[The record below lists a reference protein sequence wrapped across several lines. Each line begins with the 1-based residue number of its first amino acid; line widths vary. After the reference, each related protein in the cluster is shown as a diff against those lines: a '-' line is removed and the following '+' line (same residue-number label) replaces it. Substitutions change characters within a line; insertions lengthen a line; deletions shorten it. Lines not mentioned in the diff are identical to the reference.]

1 MKRIFCILLLSLLIH
16 SNLFSDELFIR
27 LNQLG
32 FSSDDLKTAVVFSNS
47 NLARFTFSVL
57 DKDDKEAY
65 KGELIQSAV
74 KLSGFNFAYSIDF
87 TDLKEEGRY
96 VIEINGVQSYPFK
109 IGKNLYNSVVDS
121 LLKFFK
127 VQRCGYTNPIL
138 HKTCHPYDVTALV
151 EDGKVIYKTLDVTGG
166 WHDAGDYIKFLNT
179 TAYATYI
186 MIFAYDFD
194 PGKFGFDS
202 DKNSVPDILEEA
214 KVGLD
219 WLLRL
224 NYENKKFITQ
234 VQSLRDH
241 DQGWRMPEDDQL
253 NFDRPGFLGIG
264 KNLIGIYSATLAL
277 AARIWKE
284 DLKYDEFAKK
294 CLLSAGHFYALRN
307 SVPDLDTSSS
317 GFYLDKS
324 FHGKLGLA
332 AIELYM
338 TTGKRQY
345 LLDAIEQGDLAGSDF
360 WWSWGD
366 INSLL
371 HFRLADFEPRFTEYL
386 KKNVDHFN
394 EVRKKN
400 LFGTISDYGWGSNN
414 TILGIALQAI
424 LLKKISK
431 NVLYD
436 SLIIYQR
443 DFIFGRNQWGVS
455 FISNIGFDFA
465 KNFHSQISFLNKTSL
480 PGAIAAG
487 PVSKSSFSKYKI
499 QIESADRFK
508 RFQTSDAVY
517 YDDRMDYVTNEPTIS
532 ANATGLF
539 VIGWFS
545 GK

>member
-1 MKRIFCILLLSLLIH
+1 MKRIFLIFLLTLLFE
-16 SNLFSDELFIR
+16 SDLFSNELFIR

-32 FSSDDLKTAVVFSNS
+32 FTPSDLKTGIVFSNS
-47 NLARFTFSVL
+47 NLMEYTFSVL
-57 DKDDKEAY
+57 DNNDNEVY
-65 KGELIQSAV
+65 KGELLQSSV

-87 TDLKEEGRY
+87 SALKEEGEF
-96 VIEINGVQSYPFK
+96 VIEIDREKSYPFS
-109 IGKNLYNSVVDS
+109 IGKNLYNAVVDS
-121 LLKFFK
+121 LLQFFK
-127 VQRCGYTNPIL
+127 VQRCGYTNPLL
-138 HKTCHPYDVTALV
+138 HQTCHPYDVTALI
-151 EDGKVIYKTLDVTGG
+151 EDGKLIYKTIDATGG

-179 TAYATYI
+179 TAYATYV

-194 PGKFGFDS
+194 PVKFGFDS

-214 KVGLD
+214 KIGLD
-219 WLLRL
+219 WLLRV

-241 DQGWRMPEDDQL
+241 NQGWRIPENDQL
-253 NFDRPGFLGIG
+253 SFDRPGFLGIG

-284 DLKYDEFAKK
+284 ELKYDEFAKK
-294 CLLSAGHFYALRN
+294 CLLTAGHFYALCN
-307 SVPDLDTSSS
+307 NVPDIDTSSS
-317 GFYLDKS
+317 VYRDNS

-332 AIELYM
+332 AIELYI

-366 INSLL
+366 INSFL
-371 HFRLADFEPRFTEYL
+371 HFRLADFEPRFIDYL
-386 KKNVDHFN
+386 KKTVDHFN
-394 EVRKKN
+394 EVKKKN

-465 KNFHSQISFLNKTSL
+465 KNFHSQIAFLNKTTL

-487 PVSKSSFSKYKI
+487 PVSKNSFNKYKI
-499 QIESADRFK
+499 LIESSDRFK

-517 YDDRMDYVTNEPTIS
+517 YDDRIDYVTNEPTIS